1 MVHIKEKIREL
12 DKERTGLRFWPRG
25 RGRWGGVVV
34 IYQGSKKGYN
44 W

>member
-25 RGRWGGVVV
+25 RWGGVVV

>member
-25 RGRWGGVVV
+25 RGGLGGGVVV
-34 IYQGSKKGYN
+34 IYQGSK
-44 W
+44 